1 MTKHGLQWLTFFLL
15 AVHVGAWL
23 PSKVHRKHDSPFRS
37 PQQSLE
43 LSRQK
48 LVRLINDENHASL
61 EESDG
66 FRDLSIVLPS
76 RRGIF
81 RYVAASAVGFISS
94 DATMLSLPQSNL
106 AHAYTIDK
114 VDPDEN
120 DIYAEAQN
128 MPGHLKV
135 LWVGSGSLK
144 SKSGGTQTGEAL
156 SGVYKN
162 LFKPG
167 NEVTALDLLE
177 AKSSD
182 YKAAKKYA
190 KDQGYVLRYQQGDA
204 TKLDFADETFDVV
217 VCSCFLSQ
225 PFDPVVVVNEINRVL
240 KPGGRFGFYEH
251 KTDIDTVVVGKVF
264 GEASIVKLVAYPEL
278 QNILA
283 GVVKK
288 V

>member
-1 MTKHGLQWLTFFLL
+1 MVF
-15 AVHVGAWL
+15 
-23 PSKVHRKHDSPFRS
+23 
-37 PQQSLE
+37 
-43 LSRQK
+43 
-48 LVRLINDENHASL
+48 
-61 EESDG
+61 
-66 FRDLSIVLPS
+66 PS
-76 RRGIF
+76 RRDLF
-81 RYVAASAVGFISS
+81 RFSIVSAVGAISS
-94 DATMLSLPQSNL
+94 GATVTHLTPKNV
-106 AHAYTIDK
+106 ARAYTIDK

-167 NEVTALDLLE
+167 NEVTALDLLQ
-177 AKSSD
+177 ATSSD

-190 KDQGYVLRYQQGDA
+190 KDKGYVLRYQQGDA

-225 PFDPVVVVNEINRVL
+225 PFDPVVVVKEINRVL

-283 GVVKK
+283 GVVRK